1 MKIKSFKGKGIRGY
15 MDFDITFNE
24 GVSFLIGINGSGKTT
39 VLKLISG
46 LITPSF
52 IDLFQIEFREIEII
66 VENRTNNTNVRIK
79 CVKNRDQL
87 TLSYDKEKTVIPI
100 LTKNYRAELLPEYV
114 FDRFRNDMMR
124 FEEDQ
129 VVKKIKELKTPLFLG
144 LNRRTI
150 EHLNNPDIDRF
161 QVGRR
166 RTSNMDMFLDS
177 DYFDRALN
185 DIQELFNNAIL
196 NNTQS
201 QYQLH
206 NRFRIKV
213 FGESFT
219 ISEVPTNNNAPIDYS
234 LELKKL
240 EKREQDYNN
249 AMELLG
255 LSDIEKK
262 SKDFFDKI
270 KASLSTLK
278 NTSSLD
284 SNNKININYYN
295 ALMNWMMNSEQ
306 LNRTDRI
313 IKYANEYSE
322 SIQKLKE
329 PFTRFVEAVNVFFS
343 EGGKQIKVEDSGEIK
358 ILIQNNKKKTN
369 SIYELSSGEKQLI
382 IILAHVAF
390 YKKINQ
396 QSAPIFIID
405 EPELSLHISWQEKFV
420 DALLQANPDTQFI
433 LATHA
438 PSIIAKKERKTW
450 CIDLTK

>member
-1 MKIKSFKGKGIRGY
+1 MKIKNFKGTGIRGY
-15 MDFDITFNE
+15 MNFDITFNDS
-24 GVSFLIGINGSGKTT
+24 VSFLIGINGSGKTT

-52 IDLFQIEFREIEII
+52 IDLFQIEFKEIELI
-66 VENRTNNTNVRIK
+66 VENPTSNSFACIK
-79 CVKNRDQL
+79 CIKGKDQL
-87 TLSYDKEKTVIPI
+87 VLSCDKEKTTIPI
-100 LTKNYRAELLPEYV
+100 VAMKYRSDIPPEYV
-114 FDRFRNDMMR
+114 VDRLRNDMIR
-124 FEEDQ
+124 FEEDH

-150 EHLNNPDIDRF
+150 EHVINPEIERF
-161 QVGRR
+161 PVGRR
-166 RTSNMDMFLDS
+166 RMPNIDLLLES
-177 DYFDRALN
+177 DYVDKALN
-185 DIQELFNNAIL
+185 DIQELFNKAIL

-206 NRFRIKV
+206 NRFRSKV

-219 ISEVPTNNNAPIDYS
+219 ISEIPTNNNATIDYS
-234 LELKKL
+234 MELKRL

-262 SKDFFDKI
+262 SKDFFEKI
-270 KASLSTLK
+270 KASLYTLE

-284 SNNKININYYN
+284 SNYKLNSDYYN
-295 ALMNWMMNSEQ
+295 ALLNWMMNSEQ

-313 IKYANEYSE
+313 IKYANDYSE
-322 SIQKLKE
+322 NIQKLKE

-433 LATHA
+433 MATHA
-438 PSIIAKKERKTW
+438 PSIIAKKERKMW